1 MPEKARDV
9 KGNHDRSHET
19 HFDGSTKEHDGAARA
34 LAVKQRRAGSRFR
47 YRRRP
52 QSAHHL
58 RLAQDAHLRAFFLAA
73 FWISLVAAGVS
84 TIGTI
89 ALGTDTGS
97 DWTSV
102 QTAVENRFT
111 PMTSSCTLH
120 TQPHS
125 LLAHVST
132 TATPDLY
139 RVYVQFC
146 PPHSGPISVHASLRP
161 QRTCICSHIFTPS
174 SPATRLSL
182 PTAHHLRQTP
192 RITCHR
198 PRTRPNRTDSS
209 RPPAREIDIRL

>member
-1 MPEKARDV
+1 
-9 KGNHDRSHET
+9 
-19 HFDGSTKEHDGAARA
+19 
-34 LAVKQRRAGSRFR
+34 
-47 YRRRP
+47 
-52 QSAHHL
+52 
-58 RLAQDAHLRAFFLAA
+58 
-73 FWISLVAAGVS
+73 
-84 TIGTI
+84 
-89 ALGTDTGS
+89 
-97 DWTSV
+97 
-102 QTAVENRFT
+102 
-111 PMTSSCTLH
+111 MTSSCTLH